1 MSDYQEVITR
11 ILISRLLVEYW
22 NATQDAIADFI
33 TGEIDADQ
41 LQEIIIDLDEYYTNK
56 IIKERP

>member
-41 LQEIIIDLDEYYTNK
+41 LQEAIIELDEYYTSK

>member
-41 LQEIIIDLDEYYTNK
+41 LQETIIELDEYYTSK